1 MMSLEN
7 PSIGWIDLAKG
18 YGVEAA
24 QTATMERFAELLTMS
39 FRRKGHSLLNLL
51 FLSW

>member
-7 PSIGWIDLAKG
+7 PSISWIDLAKG

-24 QTATMERFAELLTMS
+24 QAASMKRFTELLTMS
-39 FRRKGHSLLNLL
+39 FRRKGP
-51 FLSW
+51 FLIELVVP